1 MLVVAAV
8 SLCLAASG
16 CGPVSA
22 NDKPRYVL
30 KVQTPDKLIH
40 KHLPEQTTSI
50 AFHDVNLTL
59 TNSVD
64 GTDLTGD
71 LYINNDKDTWSLV
84 FTTKVL
90 QNSRSEQCFLAIER
104 ILAKQ
109 FPDAKIMRPEG
120 LESVRQMVLDDNMS
134 RRHSLSIARYPNRV
148 IYKISGYGPSTAP

>member
-1 MLVVAAV
+1 MLIFMAV

-16 CGPVSA
+16 CDSVSA
-22 NDKPRYVL
+22 NDKPHYVL

-148 IYKISGYGPSTAP
+148 IYKISGHVPSTAP